1 MVDESIPLT
10 ELPRWFEGVRLNW
23 AENALY
29 TRDTSSPSAEAYNTL
44 NKEDDKIAFTE
55 VREGNIEVRHVTWRE
70 LRKEVAAL
78 AAALKERGLK
88 KGDRVV
94 IVAGHSL
101 RTYVVYLATTW
112 LGGIF
117 SSSSTDMGVGGL
129 LQRAVQ
135 VNPKVSERC
144 REMRWRMRGEMR

>member
-1 MVDESIPLT
+1 M
-10 ELPRWFEGVRLNW
+10 
-23 AENALY
+23 
-29 TRDTSSPSAEAYNTL
+29 
-44 NKEDDKIAFTE
+44 
-55 VREGNIEVRHVTWRE
+55 RHVTWRE

-135 VNPKVSERC
+135 VNPKVSEIPISRHNI
-144 REMRWRMRGEMR
+144 MRIEVILIHLM